1 MARTTAWRSVAV
13 AALAA
18 AFFACKEE
26 VSAPG
31 RCPELCPADNLVV
44 VDTMIAGVVTADTS
58 IRGFT
63 TVSVA
68 PILLTSTLSTLE
80 AYAVI
85 RFSALPQMWFPAAGD
100 TVLLGTIDSVAL
112 LVRLDARDSLIKNT
126 RLLVYR
132 LPTDVDT
139 SGVFD
144 SVKTFFRDSL
154 PIDSI
159 QIPDTVRSGGLR
171 DTMTVASFTPLAADS
186 FRISLGLAVRADSAT
201 QAILASTD
209 FTGAP
214 ARLRYY
220 VHGLA
225 PRDTFQTSFDL
236 LPLFDTYVQSPEPAP
251 PPAGTIVVGNQPS
264 ARSYLRFDIPTYYV
278 DSVTVLRA
286 TLILVPLQPASGFPG
301 ETFTIEAQPILRYFA
316 GKSILFQDTAV
327 TGRGSV
333 TVGQTT
339 PVAIEVGRVLRLWR
353 GINADSLPRAISLH
367 TGSEFFTFAQL
378 DAAGS
383 GAGATAPRINITF
396 IRPFQFGVP

>member
-26 VSAPG
+26 VTAPG
-31 RCPELCPADNLVV
+31 RCPDLCPADRLVV
-44 VDTMIAGVVTADTS
+44 VDTVITGIVTSDTS

-63 TVSVA
+63 RLSVA
-68 PILLTSTLSTLE
+68 PILVTSTLPTLE
-80 AYAVI
+80 AYAVL
-85 RFSALPQMWFPAAGD
+85 RFSALPQMWFPVAGD

-112 LVRLDARDSLIKNT
+112 LVQLQARDSNIANT

-132 LPTDVDT
+132 LPALVDT

-154 PIDSI
+154 PIDSVPI
-159 QIPDTVRSGGLR
+159 ADTVRAANLTR
-171 DTMTVASFTPLAADS
+171 LLPVASVTPVAADS
-186 FRISLGLAVRADSAT
+186 FTLSLGFGVRADSAT
-201 QAILASTD
+201 VAILASGD

-225 PRDTFQTSFDL
+225 PRDTFRTTFDL
-236 LPLFDTYVQSPEPAP
+236 VPLFDTYVQSPEPPP
-251 PPAGTIVVGNQPS
+251 PPAGAIVVGNQPS
-264 ARSYLRFDIPTYYV
+264 ARSYLRFNIPSYYV

-286 TLILVPLQPASGFPG
+286 TLILTPLQPATGFPG
-301 ETFTIEAQPILRYFA
+301 ETFTIQAQPILRFYA

-327 TGRGSV
+327 TGVGSV
-333 TVGQTT
+333 AVGQTT
-339 PVAIEVGRVLRLWR
+339 PVGIEVGRVLKLWH
-353 GINADSLPRAISLH
+353 GLNIDSLPRAISLH
-367 TGSEFFTFAQL
+367 TGSETLTFAQL

-383 GAGATAPRINITF
+383 GAGASAPRIQISF
-396 IRPFQFGVP
+396 IRAFRFGVP